1 MNFVLRPI
9 FDQQK
14 TRHTTYT
21 LDEVAQLTG
30 YDQERLRQAID
41 RDDLGTVSGMEELHI
56 SGIELERWWHSPINS
71 CLTAPPNKR
80 AY

>member
-1 MNFVLRPI
+1 MNFVLRPT

-41 RDDLGTVSGMEELHI
+41 RDDLGTVSG
-56 SGIELERWWHSPINS
+56 IELERWWHSPINS
-71 CLTAPPNKR
+71 CLTAPPNKW